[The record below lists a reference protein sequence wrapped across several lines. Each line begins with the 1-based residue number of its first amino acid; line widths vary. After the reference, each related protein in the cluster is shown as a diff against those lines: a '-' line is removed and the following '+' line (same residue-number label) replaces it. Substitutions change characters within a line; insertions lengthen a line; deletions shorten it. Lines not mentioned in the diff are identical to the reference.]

1 MRMPFFTEIGKKEVS
16 LGRVG
21 TPENIAGFALF
32 LASELSTYVTAEA
45 ILVAGGLPQLPHG
58 ATISG

>member
-1 MRMPFFTEIGKKEVS
+1 MPFFAEIGKKEVP

-21 TPENIAGFALF
+21 TPEDIAGVALF
-32 LASELSTYVTAEA
+32 LASEISAYATAEA
-45 ILVAGGLPQLPHG
+45 IFVSGGLPQLPHG

>member
-1 MRMPFFTEIGKKEVS
+1 

-21 TPENIAGFALF
+21 RPEDISGIVLF
-32 LASELSTYVTAEA
+32 LVSELSAYITAEA
-45 ILVAGGLPQLPHG
+45 IFVGGGLPRLPYG

>member
-1 MRMPFFTEIGKKEVS
+1 

-21 TPENIAGFALF
+21 TPEDIVGIALF
-32 LASELSTYVTAEA
+32 LASELSAYVTAEA
-45 ILVAGGLPQLPHG
+45 IFVGGGLPQLPHG